1 MKKEGFSWTVQ
12 AAFVVTGVLIG
23 VLVTAQFKSSI
34 PASSY
39 PYDEYKVQQELIK
52 SYTDDQA
59 VLKTKILNLRK
70 EIDDKQ
76 KQSGVTVQKTNLDT
90 LEQLKSDIGL
100 GTAKGNGLV
109 ITLDDGAFA
118 QRASSEGSET
128 FLVHA
133 ADLRDIV
140 NLAFSA
146 QADALAINDQ
156 RVIASTPI
164 SSVGNTIL
172 VNNFHVLPPF
182 TVTVLGDKD
191 FLLQRFN
198 DVTSLSDLNK
208 RAKAQKISFS
218 FLPKDNLALPV
229 YNGDFRLK
237 YVQAVTSGQQ

>member
-12 AAFVVTGVLIG
+12 AAFVVTGILIG

-76 KQSGVTVQKTNLDT
+76 KQSGVTVQKNNLDT

-118 QRASSEGSET
+118 QRTTSEGSET

-146 QADALAINDQ
+146 QADAVAINDQ

-198 DVTSLSDLNK
+198 DLTALADLNK
-208 RAKAQKISFS
+208 RSKAQKISFS
-218 FLPKDNLALPV
+218 FLPKDSVALPV

-237 YVQAVTSGQQ
+237 YVQADNAAQQ